1 MALALSSENHV
12 ACVGNSSSGIKET
25 PAFRCPTVNIGTRQ
39 EGRLRGQNVIDTG
52 YVSNEIYN
60 ATLKCL
66 FDTEFR
72 TISASGINPYWK
84 GGAGNK
90 IANVLSALEL
100 NESIIR
106 KKMTLKGKYL
116 ESYRS
121 DI

>member
-1 MALALSSENHV
+1 MALALSSENQV

-52 YVSNEIYN
+52 YLSNEIYK

-72 TISASGINPYWK
+72 QICTNGINPYWK

-90 IANVLSALEL
+90 IASVLSTLEI

-121 DI
+121 DL